1 MNLKNVTQAKGSK
14 NVLNRISVCG
24 KSLIG
29 EGLPSPKPCL
39 ANVRLMSA
47 TFQKMSHRQTESITC
62 FGLFID
68 YNRVIFSNETNK
80 LLDIYDTSTKTAEL
94 VYTLRSDGHHVA
106 FVMHNYSMK
115 RIYVTF
121 GNLVV
126 QYEIKGLGL
135 QFVKIERF

>member
-94 VYTLRSDGHHVA
+94 VYTLRCDCTPYGICYA
-106 FVMHNYSMK
+106 YSMK

-126 QYEIKGLGL
+126 QYEIKGLGT
-135 QFVKIERF
+135 QFV